1 MSRDAKVELD
11 WADGT
16 YTFRLGWGELEALQ
30 EACDAGPWVI
40 LERLFTKQCRVGDI
54 AHVIRQGLI
63 GGGLEPTAATKLVR
77 TYVEKRPP
85 AENIVFATII
95 LQAGIQGVPEE
106 PVGEPAA
113 ANQTENGLTVS
124 PTEKSDLPRSTA
136 TVRRSASRRKK

>member
-1 MSRDAKVELD
+1 MSRDAKIELD

-40 LERLFTKQCRVGDI
+40 LERLFTKQCRIGDI

-77 TYVEKRPP
+77 TYVERRPP
-85 AENIVFATII
+85 LENLVFATAI
-95 LQAGIQGVPEE
+95 LKVGIMGAPEE
-106 PVGEPAA
+106 PVGEQEA
-113 ANQTENGLTVS
+113 ANLAENNSTPS
-124 PTEKSDLPRSTA
+124 PMEKSDLPQSTA
-136 TVRRSASRRKK
+136 TVRRSATRRKR